1 LICAKCQSG
10 CHADRVRT
18 THLAAKSA
26 ASPTILARIRQHST
40 DLSATVD
47 RLRANANSLNNDW
60 DSAAGREASS
70 RLTELGTWYESHASH
85 ATSLAAVL
93 DTHGDNYGRARTSVP
108 PPDRFDNVERRLQM
122 AIAANQAPASLGRYT
137 PLTVAC
143 TRSWPNSMVKPCRA
157 MRTTRPPL
165 RTPALPTIRCNRR
178 CGPVSK
184 RSTMT
189 AR

>member
-1 LICAKCQSG
+1 
-10 CHADRVRT
+10 
-18 THLAAKSA
+18 
-26 ASPTILARIRQHST
+26 
-40 DLSATVD
+40 
-47 RLRANANSLNNDW
+47 
-60 DSAAGREASS
+60 
-70 RLTELGTWYESHASH
+70 
-85 ATSLAAVL
+85 VL

-178 CGPVSK
+178 CGPVSNAQGG
-184 RSTMT
+184 RPHLSGTRCRQWDVGSESG
-189 AR
+189 ARRPFELNQRELRQ